1 MNSPSQPAEPLSG
14 NQDNNAA
21 PTGNTFDQSTVQP
34 RRSRRASSV
43 LAASNTAS
51 KRPGA
56 PSSDSAQS
64 TAVSK
69 KPKRKQKRSRGQ
81 PLPQPATEKVT
92 QKQILFTG
100 LWDKTIKSWDVET
113 QVLLSTSTGHIDF
126 VKSIHIIPNLG
137 LLVSGS
143 TDRDIR
149 LWDFKQ
155 SIESFDWSEIE
166 AQCHAQRRA
175 KIKANQSKTEQE
187 IAAEDAIEDAPAGF

>member
-14 NQDNNAA
+14 NQDNNTA

-92 QKQILFTG
+92 QKQ
-100 LWDKTIKSWDVET
+100 
-113 QVLLSTSTGHIDF
+113 
-126 VKSIHIIPNLG
+126 VKSKGSFAVTQAQGNENTRSYSRARGTRPSNHGTSSLIINLY
-137 LLVSGS
+137 
-143 TDRDIR
+143 RPYR
-149 LWDFKQ
+149 LRQ
-155 SIESFDWSEIE
+155 VNPY
-166 AQCHAQRRA
+166 H
-175 KIKANQSKTEQE
+175 
-187 IAAEDAIEDAPAGF
+187 P

>member
-1 MNSPSQPAEPLSG
+1 MKT
-14 NQDNNAA
+14 QDLIH
-21 PTGNTFDQSTVQP
+21 GLVGQDHQIMG
-34 RRSRRASSV
+34 RR
-43 LAASNTAS
+43 
-51 KRPGA
+51 
-56 PSSDSAQS
+56 
-64 TAVSK
+64 
-69 KPKRKQKRSRGQ
+69 
-81 PLPQPATEKVT
+81 
-92 QKQILFTG
+92 
-100 LWDKTIKSWDVET
+100 
-113 QVLLSTSTGHIDF
+113 VLLSTSTGHINF

-187 IAAEDAIEDAPAGF
+187 IAAEDAIEDAPAGLPNFNSPSLSTQTNGGWLRYQ